1 MMKQE
6 SGPVSQ
12 TGRTSGS
19 ISPRT
24 NIRHHRG
31 SGVDLFIKTVCAA
44 RDTQRS
50 LSGLAMAQC
59 LRPSTLRAVP
69 SSPSAARC
77 ELINHSNEL
86 SRRERGRPATSAR
99 AGATLGGGPV
109 TGPSQSNNTTPHLC
123 VYRYFCTFLNV
134 AVLSELLGILTYT
147 HVTIPSSK

>member
-86 SRRERGRPATSAR
+86 SRRERDGLPVPTPTPTPTSAH
-99 AGATLGGGPV
+99 AGRGAGYCTE
-109 TGPSQSNNTTPHLC
+109 SEQQHNTTPMCLQ
-123 VYRYFCTFLNV
+123 
-134 AVLSELLGILTYT
+134 VLLYLFKCCSFI
-147 HVTIPSSK
+147 

>member
-69 SSPSAARC
+69 SSPSAAPC

-86 SRRERGRPATSAR
+86 SRRERGRPASAHSHSHSHSHQR
-99 AGATLGGGPV
+99 PRWCHAGRGAGHWTE
-109 TGPSQSNNTTPHLC
+109 SEQQHNTTPMCLQ
-123 VYRYFCTFLNV
+123 
-134 AVLSELLGILTYT
+134 VLLYLFKCCSFI
-147 HVTIPSSK
+147 